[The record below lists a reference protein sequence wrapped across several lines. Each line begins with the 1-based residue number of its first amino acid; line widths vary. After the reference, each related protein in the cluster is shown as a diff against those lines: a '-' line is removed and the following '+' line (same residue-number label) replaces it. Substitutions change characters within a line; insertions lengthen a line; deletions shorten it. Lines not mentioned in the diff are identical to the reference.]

1 MLCDH
6 STSARLAKS
15 LAHRAIPS
23 FLVLGLAGLATL
35 APLGC
40 QPKPPELAPAKPP
53 EVIVGKPF
61 QEDIQEYEDFTGRTE
76 AYRMAEVR
84 ARVSGYLDKVYFK
97 DGSDI
102 EEGAVIAE
110 IDPRIYKAT
119 VEKATANVLQ
129 TEAHLK
135 RLTSEFRRAERL
147 TALKT
152 ITQEEFE
159 KVAGDRSEAA
169 AVVEAAKADL
179 ALANLNLTFARVTA
193 PQSGRIGRRLVDPGN
208 LIKADD
214 TPLATIVS
222 LDPIYA
228 SFDIDERT
236 LLRLRRLAR
245 DGKIESAREGNI
257 HVKVGLADED
267 GFSMDGLIDF
277 VDTTLHPG
285 TGSLRVRALVQNPRK
300 MLSPGLF
307 VRIRLPVGP
316 IHKGWMVPEE
326 ALGTDQGSKLVYIL
340 NDKDEV
346 VSRRVKQ
353 GVLQNGNRE
362 IAEGLGPDDR
372 VIVSGLQ
379 RVRPGVKV
387 APKWA
392 EEKRMKTGTP
402 AGATNSSKEEKKGP
416 QATSDSPKTGSPS
429 GEKAPGTME
438 KPTAPS
444 KKESETPKTPTTGN
458 PAKES
463 PSSTP
468 KKENPGPSK

>member
-1 MLCDH
+1 M
-6 STSARLAKS
+6 S
-15 LAHRAIPS
+15 LPNTNSQFSPIFRRVAPGFLIGAIALIACS
-23 FLVLGLAGLATL
+23 EMV
-35 APLGC
+35 GC
-40 QPKPPELAPAKPP
+40 QTKAPELAPAKPP
-53 EVIVGKPF
+53 EVVIRKPF
-61 QEDIQEYEDFTGRTE
+61 QQDIQEYEDFTGRTE

-84 ARVSGYLDKVYFK
+84 ARVTGYLEKVHFK
-97 DGSDI
+97 DGANI

-119 VEKATANVLQ
+119 VEKATAIMLQ
-129 TEAHLK
+129 ADAHLK
-135 RLTSEFRRAERL
+135 RLTSEYRRAERL

-152 ITQEEFE
+152 ITQEEFD

-169 AVVEAAKADL
+169 AMVEAARAEL
-179 ALANLNLTFARVTA
+179 ALANLNLNFCRVTA

-236 LLRLRRLAR
+236 LLRLRRLVSEGKIQSAR
-245 DGKIESAREGNI
+245 DMDV
-257 HVKVGLADED
+257 HVKVGLADEE
-267 GFSMDGLIDF
+267 GFSLDGLIDF
-277 VDTTLHPG
+277 VDNTLHPG
-285 TGSLRVRALVQNPRK
+285 TGSLRVRALVQNPNK
-300 MLSPGLF
+300 ILSPGLF

-316 IHKGWMVPEE
+316 THKGWMVPEE
-326 ALGTDQGSKLVYIL
+326 AMGTDQGNKLVYIL
-340 NDKDEV
+340 NEKDEV

-362 IAEGLGPDDR
+362 VIEGIGPDDR

-392 EEKRMKTGTP
+392 EEKGLNAPSP
-402 AGATNSSKEEKKGP
+402 AKNEGKP
-416 QATSDSPKTGSPS
+416 
-429 GEKAPGTME
+429 GEK
-438 KPTAPS
+438 TAN
-444 KKESETPKTPTTGN
+444 TPKEKLAEGSRGDTSKPE
-458 PAKES
+458 PAKG
-463 PSSTP
+463 STNLSTDKNDKNAILKSGLTEDKNA
-468 KKENPGPSK
+468 KKK